1 MRDIFSYLEH
11 QFGKN
16 AVKVPVYRQKTKN
29 IERFFAERDLPCKI
43 RDDEDLLWMSARQ
56 DALMQKEMLDEQL
69 YRSIDSMRDY
79 MPTLHY
85 EEVNHLLLVDFKDVL
100 KGLKHFEYDG
110 SEIYLPCFSPEINA
124 RYVKTPALFTY
135 PSYQYQL
142 RHYQPLLQWELY
154 GMQMIEAGFG
164 MFSFIE
170 KDLMSDRSILF
181 LKAINRFYLMY
192 NNQIEKVLCLP
203 WNLKLDREQIQIFS
217 HALLHGEQKA
227 VLELLKTFEEIRPRL
242 IKKLESM
249 VD

>member
-124 RYVKTPALFTY
+124 RSMSPPFAWKVRDTVMATWWTPAMCSSVRKGVTSR
-135 PSYQYQL
+135 PS
-142 RHYQPLLQWELY
+142 
-154 GMQMIEAGFG
+154 
-164 MFSFIE
+164 
-170 KDLMSDRSILF
+170 RS
-181 LKAINRFYLMY
+181 
-192 NNQIEKVLCLP
+192 
-203 WNLKLDREQIQIFS
+203 S
-217 HALLHGEQKA
+217 
-227 VLELLKTFEEIRPRL
+227 
-242 IKKLESM
+242 S
-249 VD
+249 

>member
-69 YRSIDSMRDY
+69 YRSIDGMRDY

-124 RYVKTPALFTY
+124 RYVKTPALFY
-135 PSYQYQL
+135 ISQL
-142 RHYQPLLQWELY
+142 SISAAALSAVAAMGIIRYAND
-154 GMQMIEAGFG
+154 EAGFG

-192 NNQIEKVLCLP
+192 NNQIEKMLCLP
-203 WNLKLDREQIQIFS
+203 WNLKLDREQIQSFS

>member
-110 SEIYLPCFSPEINA
+110 SEIYLPCF
-124 RYVKTPALFTY
+124 
-135 PSYQYQL
+135 
-142 RHYQPLLQWELY
+142 
-154 GMQMIEAGFG
+154 
-164 MFSFIE
+164 
-170 KDLMSDRSILF
+170 
-181 LKAINRFYLMY
+181 
-192 NNQIEKVLCLP
+192 
-203 WNLKLDREQIQIFS
+203 
-217 HALLHGEQKA
+217 
-227 VLELLKTFEEIRPRL
+227 
-242 IKKLESM
+242 
-249 VD
+249 